1 MRRAMILGALGLM
14 FLLPVAEAAANQRQQ
29 DRATA
34 QQPRAAAP
42 QAQRTAAPAARQA
55 AQPQRTALAERATP
69 QQRQATRP
77 TAAPQR
83 TATTQAPAARQQAA
97 AQRSGLF
104 RSAAAAPAG
113 MPRATGTC
121 TRRDAQG
128 RCVSTTPAN
137 TRWQG
142 GLPPMT
148 MAQQE
153 CPAGTVATLARGH
166 ANVVRCLPI

>member
-1 MRRAMILGALGLM
+1 MRLAMLLGALGLAV
-14 FLLPVAEAAANQRQQ
+14 LLPVADAAANQRPQ

-42 QAQRTAAPAARQA
+42 EARQA
-55 AQPQRTALAERATP
+55 AQPQRPA
-69 QQRQATRP
+69 QRQATAAQA
-77 TAAPQR
+77 AAPRQAQAAAQR
-83 TATTQAPAARQQAA
+83 AADARQQPAQAA

-113 MPRATGTC
+113 VPRATGTC

-128 RCVSTTPAN
+128 RCVRTTASN

-153 CPAGTVATLARGH
+153 CPSGTVATLARGH

>member
-1 MRRAMILGALGLM
+1 MRLAMILGALGLM
-14 FLLPVAEAAANQRQQ
+14 CLLPVSEAAANQRQQ

-34 QQPRAAAP
+34 QQPRNASPQAQRAAAP
-42 QAQRTAAPAARQA
+42 QQRRAAQGQAARQA
-55 AQPQRTALAERATP
+55 APA
-69 QQRQATRP
+69 RP
-77 TAAPQR
+77 NN
-83 TATTQAPAARQQAA
+83 ARQQPAAQA

-113 MPRATGTC
+113 MPRATGSC

-128 RCVSTTPAN
+128 RCVRTTASN

-153 CPAGTVATLARGH
+153 CPSGTLATLARGH